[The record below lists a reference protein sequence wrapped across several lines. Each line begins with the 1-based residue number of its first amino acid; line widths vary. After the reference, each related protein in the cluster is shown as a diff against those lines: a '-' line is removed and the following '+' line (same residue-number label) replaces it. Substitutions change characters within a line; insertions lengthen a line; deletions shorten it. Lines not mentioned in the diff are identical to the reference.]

1 MMLRVI
7 LATACIA
14 DALQTPPTRVLKT
27 SSVRATPVVEAPPAA
42 DMSDA
47 SAAALIAGTT
57 VGAGVLALPAATAGA
72 GFAASSG
79 VLCGSWVFMAAAGLL
94 VAEAAAAAARRT
106 GEPDVGFLATVRELL
121 GDDVSRVTGATY
133 AFLHYALLVA
143 YAAQGGGLLAGAVG
157 APAAAGALVFGAGVG
172 GGVAFGPPKL
182 VDKANDAFCAVVAAS
197 FVTLLVVGA
206 GAFDAGRLLSVAP
219 DAKASF
225 EAVPISILSLVY
237 HNVIPTVSRRL
248 GFDRARIARAVV
260 LGSAFPLVMFIAW
273 NALIQGVVDVG
284 SAGADPVAAL
294 IAAESG
300 EEGAVLSV
308 AVQIFSFSAVV
319 TSFVGFYY
327 GMRGYVK
334 DVLVES
340 SVSSLAD
347 DERILAAAV
356 LVPPSV
362 LAAVDPTL
370 FLPALDAAGTFG
382 ITLLFGIIPAACVW
396 RLRQDENTEVF
407 VPGGDG
413 VLAAMVGLSTFVIG
427 EGALDALGL
436 I

>member
-1 MMLRVI
+1 MMVRVI

-14 DALQTPPTRVLKT
+14 HALQTPPTRVVKPV
-27 SSVRATPVVEAPPAA
+27 VRATPVVEAPPAA

-72 GFAASSG
+72 GFAASTG

-106 GEPDVGFLATVRELL
+106 GEADVGFLATVRELL
-121 GDDVSRVTGATY
+121 GDDVSKVTGATY

-206 GAFDAGRLLSVAP
+206 GAFDAGRLMSVAP

-248 GFDRARIARAVV
+248 GFDRARIARAVL

-273 NALIQGVVDVG
+273 NALIQGVVDVS

-300 EEGAVLSV
+300 EEGAVLST

-340 SVSSLAD
+340 STSGLAD

-356 LVPPSV
+356 LVPPSIV
-362 LAAVDPTL
+362 AALDPTL

-382 ITLLFGIIPAACVW
+382 ITLLFGIIPAACAW
-396 RLRQDENTEVF
+396 QLRREDESTEIF
-407 VPGGDG
+407 VPGGDA
-413 VLAAMVGLSTFVIG
+413 VLAAMVALSAFVIG

-436 I
+436 V

>member
-172 GGVAFGPPKL
+172 
-182 VDKANDAFCAVVAAS
+182 AA
-197 FVTLLVVGA
+197 L
-206 GAFDAGRLLSVAP
+206 
-219 DAKASF
+219 
-225 EAVPISILSLVY
+225 
-237 HNVIPTVSRRL
+237 RL
-248 GFDRARIARAVV
+248 GLPNSSTKLMTR
-260 LGSAFPLVMFIAW
+260 
-273 NALIQGVVDVG
+273 
-284 SAGADPVAAL
+284 
-294 IAAESG
+294 
-300 EEGAVLSV
+300 SV
-308 AVQIFSFSAVV
+308 
-319 TSFVGFYY
+319 
-327 GMRGYVK
+327 R
-334 DVLVES
+334 
-340 SVSSLAD
+340 
-347 DERILAAAV
+347 
-356 LVPPSV
+356 
-362 LAAVDPTL
+362 
-370 FLPALDAAGTFG
+370 
-382 ITLLFGIIPAACVW
+382 
-396 RLRQDENTEVF
+396 
-407 VPGGDG
+407 
-413 VLAAMVGLSTFVIG
+413 
-427 EGALDALGL
+427 
-436 I
+436 